1 MQNIKIISHRGNLY
15 GPDEANENAPSQVL
29 LAIQKGFD
37 VEIDLWV
44 EDNRMF
50 LGHDY
55 PQNEVPISFLRDS
68 LTHLW
73 IHCKNLEA
81 MLFLKHF
88 LPESNFFWHQNDDFT
103 LTSLGYIWTYPGK
116 ETSENSV
123 IVDLTEEPK
132 LNANMFGICTDYP
145 EKVA

>member
-1 MQNIKIISHRGNLY
+1 MSIKVISHRGNLY
-15 GPDEANENAPSQVL
+15 GPDKANENTPSQIL

-55 PQNEVPISFLRDS
+55 PQHEIPISFLRDS
-68 LTHLW
+68 LDSFW

-123 IVDLTEEPK
+123 IVDLTEFPQITNE
-132 LNANMFGICTDYP
+132 LFGICTDYP
-145 EKVA
+145 ERV